1 MWRLMLR
8 SEDVSK
14 NMLLRSDDTIF
25 RVIDVRNDNVF
36 LIDCIKRTMPE
47 WADLSTVLCLEPCTE
62 EDLWT
67 ETDVVIP
74 EMQALT
80 PEQLRLVHER
90 FTMIAGV
97 LPFVSDKKER
107 TRMIDRISQEKQ
119 VSKQTVRYYLCL
131 YLAFQNV
138 AILAPK
144 MHCEDDALT
153 HDEKNM
159 RWALNKYTD
168 GTGKVLETHPS
179 FYQFRYFY
187 RKHKK
192 LQTFY
197 ISRDGIKSY
206 ERNNRPLTGDGIQ
219 EYMPYVGMAMLDAT
233 VCDIYLVNEAG
244 GLVGRPILTA
254 AIDGFSS
261 LCVGYSLQWEGGIY
275 SVKTLMAN
283 ILADKVQWCQERGVR
298 IRQEDWDASRLP
310 AVFITDAGSEYR
322 SETFEQIAEL
332 GVTVINLPSYRPE
345 LKGGVEKFFDLVQDS
360 FKPYL
365 KGKGVIEPDFQERGV
380 HDYRKDACLTMEEFE
395 RIVLHCVIY
404 YNSQRIIENYP
415 YTDEML
421 RAEVKPYAN
430 TIYEWGRSQSSV
442 NLMDVD

>member
-14 NMLLRSDDTIF
+14 NMLLRNDETIL
-25 RVIDVRNDNVF
+25 RVIDVRNDSVF
-36 LIDCIKRTMPE
+36 LIDCFKRTMPE
-47 WADLSTVLCLEPCTE
+47 WADLSTVSRLETCTE
-62 EDLWT
+62 KDLWA

-74 EMQALT
+74 EMQDLE
-80 PEQLRLVHER
+80 PEQLRLVHEH
-90 FTMIAGV
+90 FTVIAGV

-138 AILAPK
+138 AVLAPK
-144 MHCEDDALT
+144 MRCNDDILSE
-153 HDEKNM
+153 DEKNM
-159 RWALNKYTD
+159 RWALNKFFYTRNKNSLPEAYTMLIKEQYTD
-168 GTGKVLETHPS
+168 GYGKVLDAHPT

-206 ERNNRPLTGDGIQ
+206 EQNNRPLTGDGIQ

-254 AIDGFSS
+254 AVDGFSS

-283 ILADKVQWCQERGVR
+283 ILADKVQWCKERGVR
-298 IRQEDWDASRLP
+298 IHREDWDACRLP

-322 SETFEQIAEL
+322 SETF
-332 GVTVINLPSYRPE
+332 
-345 LKGGVEKFFDLVQDS
+345 
-360 FKPYL
+360 
-365 KGKGVIEPDFQERGV
+365 
-380 HDYRKDACLTMEEFE
+380 
-395 RIVLHCVIY
+395 
-404 YNSQRIIENYP
+404 
-415 YTDEML
+415 
-421 RAEVKPYAN
+421 
-430 TIYEWGRSQSSV
+430 
-442 NLMDVD
+442 